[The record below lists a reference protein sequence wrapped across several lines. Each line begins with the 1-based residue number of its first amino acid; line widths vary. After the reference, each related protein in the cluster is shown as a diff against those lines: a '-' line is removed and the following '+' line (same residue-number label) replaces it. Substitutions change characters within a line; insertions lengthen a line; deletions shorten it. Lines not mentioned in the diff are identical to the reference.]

1 MDYKFIIKEIEDDKV
16 LLKDE
21 AGEEFVWPKF
31 KLPDGV
37 VIDQEVFFKISL
49 KEFKELDPEAV
60 LEEILNIE

>member
-1 MDYKFIIKEIEDDKV
+1 MDYKFIVKEIEGDKV

-37 VIDQEVFFKISL
+37 VIGQEVFFKISL